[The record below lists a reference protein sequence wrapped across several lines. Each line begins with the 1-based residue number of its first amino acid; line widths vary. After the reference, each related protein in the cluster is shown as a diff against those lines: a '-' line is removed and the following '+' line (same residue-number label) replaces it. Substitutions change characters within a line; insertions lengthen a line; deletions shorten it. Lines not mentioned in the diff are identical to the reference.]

1 MPADQN
7 KYWLGFSLIH
17 GIGSS
22 RLRSLYHYFQQ
33 DLETAWHASPTE
45 LKNAGLSASLIE
57 NLTAR
62 RSKLNLQGS
71 LKRLGELGAKIC
83 SLDDSFYPRR
93 LAEIADAP
101 PMFYFKGELLPQDE
115 QAIAMVGT
123 RRASA
128 YGRTTATA
136 LALSLARAGITI
148 VSGLAVGIDA
158 LAHQAALDA
167 GGRTLAVLGNG
178 IDTIYPK
185 QNEALAKSI
194 VERGQGAI
202 ISEYP
207 PRTHPNAKHFPAR
220 NRIISGLSLGVLVVE
235 APASSGALL
244 TASIAA
250 EQGREIFAVPG
261 NINAPTSHGTNKL
274 IQDGAKIVTQ
284 VEDILDDL
292 NLSHQLIQT
301 QQMAQ
306 DASPSDDTEAALLRI
321 IADGALHIDEI
332 SVLSGLSIQEVS
344 ARMMILA
351 LKKLVNETHP
361 LTYSLVRKLP

>member
-1 MPADQN
+1 
-7 KYWLGFSLIH
+7 LIH

-128 YGRTTATA
+128 YGRTSATA

-148 VSGLAVGIDA
+148 VSGLAVGIDT

-207 PRTHPNAKHFPAR
+207 PRTHPIAKHFPAR

-250 EQGREIFAVPG
+250 EQGREIFA
-261 NINAPTSHGTNKL
+261 
-274 IQDGAKIVTQ
+274 
-284 VEDILDDL
+284 
-292 NLSHQLIQT
+292 
-301 QQMAQ
+301 
-306 DASPSDDTEAALLRI
+306 
-321 IADGALHIDEI
+321 
-332 SVLSGLSIQEVS
+332 
-344 ARMMILA
+344 
-351 LKKLVNETHP
+351 
-361 LTYSLVRKLP
+361 